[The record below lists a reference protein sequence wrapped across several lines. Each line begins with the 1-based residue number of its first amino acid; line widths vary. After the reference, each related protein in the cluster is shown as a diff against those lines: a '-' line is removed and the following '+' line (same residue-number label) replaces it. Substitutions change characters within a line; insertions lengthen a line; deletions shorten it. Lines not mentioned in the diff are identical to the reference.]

1 MSALKKSLVALAGLL
16 GLLAVAAAVFV
27 YTFDVNRYR
36 GLILEQLGRSVNR
49 PVEAA
54 ELELR
59 LLPLRLRLNRVRIPE
74 APGFA
79 GEEFIRAEA
88 VQFDFSLGALLRGET
103 RVQALELVRPEV
115 WLRQNAAGE
124 WNLAT
129 LAAEEPAEKPA
140 SSPGPAAAPVRN
152 WRLREGTVVIE
163 RAGRTPLRLSGVELA
178 ATDLSATE
186 AFPFRLAVGFDSDS
200 RVSAS
205 GRLGPLDLA
214 APARTPFQAEL
225 TLENFRPAALASL
238 VSVPA
243 ELARLGALAGAL
255 KLSSTPDAI
264 SLSGT
269 VTLLGAQAADNLAL
283 ELSARLP
290 ADWSR
295 VELGDTVVKYAGAR
309 VAGQGSLRLGAPI
322 RFDLKLTTAEADL
335 GALARIPSRLG
346 YPLPPGLPP
355 ATGKLTA
362 ELKASGASDA
372 WQLTGTAKIRDLGVK
387 LEGFAQPLR
396 VAALDLTLEPDRI
409 TAAPFSVSPEPGVSL
424 ILAGSVS
431 GFRSR
436 PVVEARVGGGEVP
449 LAPLLALGARF
460 GVKTLSEGQQVTG
473 FVQPA
478 LKLAGPLAE
487 PARMSYGGTLKFR
500 ALSLKFAELAK
511 PVEVPA
517 VVVEFDRERLIA
529 APFTISPEPGVNL
542 TLAATVD
549 DYRGQARLK
558 ARVTGED
565 VPVGPLLALASAFG
579 ANPLGEGQKLSG
591 RVRPAIDLSGPLAEP
606 AKIAY
611 EGTLAFRDF
620 SLTTPQLPQPLRVP
634 ALELALSPTRLAA
647 APFAATL
654 GEELRAR
661 ANFRLDNYRTRPA
674 LEAHVET
681 DGADLEVLVGLARV
695 LGSDPLPGGRA
706 SGRVTAAVDL
716 RGLLGEKA
724 SPLDL
729 SGRVQLAGASVTLAA
744 LTQPLGIEQAEVE
757 FASNRLQVTN
767 LRLAAAGTKL
777 EGSLRVDNFDA
788 PRVNFDLRGDRLD
801 VMGLQAL
808 VGAQPAAPAAPPK
821 RRRLSQLFLPVVHA
835 QEKGGDWFARLS
847 GRGRL
852 EFDRV
857 THGTLT
863 LAPFVSPLSISNRVV
878 TCEPIEFGLYD
889 GGGRGR
895 LVVNLQGAEPLA
907 EFNGLLRNV
916 DANKLLSENSESK
929 NRLHGRLGGA
939 VTVRFAGSERPAI
952 LRSAVGQGALS
963 LVNGRFA
970 QLNLSRELVA
980 LGQLAGLSTEQRDT
994 PIEDMTTQFQI
1005 ADGWVRTDDLTL
1017 RTPDL
1022 TMTALGGFSLEDE
1035 LAFASTATFTPE
1047 ASQRLSSRG
1056 GLGAVVGGFFTDEQG
1071 RVMIPFLI
1079 RGTFAAPKLELDLGR
1094 LMEMKLG
1101 RGRDKPAGTLGDIL
1115 DRLRKRKQPPK

>member
-1 MSALKKSLVALAGLL
+1 MSALKKSLIALAGLL

-36 GLILEQLGRSVNR
+36 GLILEQLGRAVNR

-79 GEEFIRAEA
+79 GKEFIRAEA

-103 RVQALELVRPEV
+103 RAQALELVRPEI

-124 WNLAT
+124 WNVAT

-140 SSPGPAAAPVRN
+140 AGAGPAAAPVRN
-152 WRLREGTVVIE
+152 WRLHEGTVVIE
-163 RAGRTPLRLSGVELA
+163 RAGQTPLRLTGVELA

-186 AFPFRLAVGFDSDS
+186 AFPFRLGVNFDSHS

-238 VSVPA
+238 VTVPT
-243 ELARLGALAGAL
+243 ELARLGALAGTL
-255 KLSSTPDAI
+255 KLDSTSDEL
-264 SLSGT
+264 SLSGA
-269 VTLLGAQAADNLAL
+269 VTLLGAQAADNLAV

-295 VELGDTVVKYAGAR
+295 LQLSDTAVEYAGAR
-309 VAGQGSLRLGAPI
+309 VVGKGSLALGTPI
-322 RFDLKLTTAEADL
+322 RFDLALTTAEADL
-335 GALARIPSRLG
+335 GALARLPPRLG
-346 YPLPPGLPP
+346 YPLPRALPP

-362 ELKASGASDA
+362 ELKASGSSET
-372 WQLTGTAKIRDLGVK
+372 WQVTGTAKFRDLGIK
-387 LEGFAQPLR
+387 LDGFAQPFR

-409 TAAPFSVSPEPGVSL
+409 TAAPFSLSPEPGLSL
-424 ILAGSVS
+424 TLAGYVS
-431 GFRSR
+431 GYRTR
-436 PVVEARVGGGEVP
+436 PVLSVRVGGGEVP

-460 GVKTLSEGQQVTG
+460 GVK
-473 FVQPA
+473 
-478 LKLAGPLAE
+478 
-487 PARMSYGGTLKFR
+487 
-500 ALSLKFAELAK
+500 
-511 PVEVPA
+511 
-517 VVVEFDRERLIA
+517 
-529 APFTISPEPGVNL
+529 
-542 TLAATVD
+542 
-549 DYRGQARLK
+549 
-558 ARVTGED
+558 
-565 VPVGPLLALASAFG
+565 
-579 ANPLGEGQKLSG
+579 PLGEGQQVAGFVQSALEI
-591 RVRPAIDLSGPLAEP
+591 AGPLDEP

-611 EGTLAFRDF
+611 GGTLAFRDF
-620 SLTTPQLPQPLRVP
+620 SLATPQLPEPLRAP
-634 ALELALSPTRLAA
+634 ALELTLSPTRLAA

-654 GEELRAR
+654 GDKLRAR

-674 LEAHVET
+674 LEAHIET
-681 DGADLEVLVGLARV
+681 EGADLEALVGLGRV

-724 SPLDL
+724 PPLDL
-729 SGRVQLAGASVTLAA
+729 SGRARLTGASVSLAA
-744 LTQPLGIEQAEVE
+744 LTQPLDIEQAEVE
-757 FASNRLQVTN
+757 FASNRLQVRN
-767 LRLAAAGTKL
+767 LRLAAAGSKL
-777 EGSLRVDNFDA
+777 EGTLRVDNFDA
-788 PRVNFDLRGDRLD
+788 PRVNFDLRGNLLD
-801 VMGLQAL
+801 VAGLQAL
-808 VGAQPAAPAAPPK
+808 VGGQPAAPVAPPK
-821 RRRLSQLFLPVVHA
+821 RRRLSELFLPVVHA
-835 QEKGGDWFARLS
+835 QEKGGDWFARVS

-863 LAPFVSPLSISNRVV
+863 LAPFVSPVSISDRVV
-878 TCEPIEFGLYD
+878 TCEPIEFGLYN

-895 LVVNLQGAEPLA
+895 LVVDLRGAEPVA
-907 EFNGLLRNV
+907 EFNGMLRNV

-939 VTVRFAGSERPAI
+939 VTVRFAGSERPAV
-952 LRSAVGQGALS
+952 LRSATGQGEVS

-970 QLNLSRELVA
+970 QLSLSRELVA
-980 LGQLAGLSTEQRDT
+980 LGQLVGLSTEQRDT
-994 PIEDMTTQFQI
+994 PIEDMATKFQI

-1022 TMTALGGFSLEDE
+1022 TMTAVGGFSLEDE

-1056 GLGAVVGGFFTDEQG
+1056 GLAAAVGGFFTDEQG
-1071 RVMIPFLI
+1071 RVVIPFLI

-1094 LMEMKLG
+1094 LVEMKLG
-1101 RGRDKPAGTLGDIL
+1101 RGRDKPGGTLGDIL
-1115 DRLRKRKQPPK
+1115 DRLRKRKEPPK